1 MLPTE
6 LTNPRNL
13 FETRK
18 GKGHAAATAELD
30 SLRGVNGVTAALAS
44 DATVS
49 TQPQPLTDFGAR

>member
-1 MLPTE
+1 MLSTV

-18 GKGHAAATAELD
+18 GKGHAAASDELE

-49 TQPQPLTDFGAR
+49 TQPQPLTDFGAK